1 LNIYGGTLI
10 SGKNARALN
19 ILLIVTGIALFA
31 LTVSVWMRPSL
42 APYNGHARSV
52 REHGAGGAHRPLG
65 RTAYNIVVNNDIFR
79 ASRKRY
85 VAPKEALPVR
95 NTARA
100 GRLTQLPGLTLLG
113 TVILHESTAAIISL
127 RGKENDAN
135 LYMLGDTIEGFTIKR
150 IDKDSV
156 LLGNGTQV
164 LTLPLSPPNE
174 TAAKGATPRSGSYR
188 RYGR

>member
-1 LNIYGGTLI
+1 MNIYGGVLI

-19 ILLIVTGIALFA
+19 IILIVTGIALFA
-31 LTVSVWMRPSL
+31 LTVSIWMRPAI
-42 APYNGHARSV
+42 APYESPARSV
-52 REHGAGGAHRPLG
+52 RKHNVSGVLIPPNRS
-65 RTAYNIVVNNDIFR
+65 AYNIIVNNDIFR

-85 VAPKEALPVR
+85 VAPKEAMPPR

-100 GRLTQLPGLTLLG
+100 GRLTQLPSLTLLG

-127 RGKENDAN
+127 RGKENDAKF
-135 LYMLGDTIEGFTIKR
+135 YMLGDTIEGFTIKK

-156 LLGNGTQV
+156 LLKNGTQV
-164 LTLPLSPPNE
+164 ITLPLSRPNE
-174 TAAKGATPRSGSYR
+174 ATARGATHRSGSYR